1 MRDVSACVFVTI
13 QLSSLFWFLIQRCF
27 IGEISVINLWL
38 DCYFRDFSIF
48 SWPSFKKFPENS
60 SQRILSSEEN
70 PRGKSL
76 IKENYF
82 PTQFV
87 PYGKTMTRF
96 ASGCKNVTEIFHLRA
111 VRKRVGGFGVKDDF
125 INPRCLFCLIVQ
137 RIFTDSQA

>member
-1 MRDVSACVFVTI
+1 MCVCHHST
-13 QLSSLFWFLIQRCF
+13 LFSFLIFNSALFYR
-27 IGEISVINLWL
+27 
-38 DCYFRDFSIF
+38 RDFCYQFMTRLLLSGF
-48 SWPSFKKFPENS
+48 FNLFVAKSRKFPENS